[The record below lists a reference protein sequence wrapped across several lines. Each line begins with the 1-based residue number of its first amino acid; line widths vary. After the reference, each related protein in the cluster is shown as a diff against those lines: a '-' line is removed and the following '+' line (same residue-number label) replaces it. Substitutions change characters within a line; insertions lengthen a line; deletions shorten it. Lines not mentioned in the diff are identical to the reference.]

1 MLKTISNKYALFLLI
16 IFSIYWIIMAFNVHE
31 RYMWFIENVLMFIFL
46 TIILV
51 TYRKFKFSALS
62 YTLFFLFLILQTTG
76 AHYTYEFVPFDWITN
91 TFHFERN
98 NFDRLVHFSYGFLLA
113 FPIRELFIK
122 ITNTKNILSF
132 LIPIQWALG
141 TGALYEIIE
150 WLFAILSNEGESN
163 AFLGSQGDIWDAQAD
178 MALAGLGAF
187 ITMIITW
194 IIIKIKNKKKT

>member
-1 MLKTISNKYALFLLI
+1 MLKTISNKYASFLLI

-46 TIILV
+46 TIILI

-62 YTLFFLFLILQTTG
+62 YTLFFLFLILQTIG
-76 AHYTYEFVPFDWITN
+76 AHYTYRFVPFDWVTN

-98 NFDRLVHFSYGFLLA
+98 NYDRLVHFSYGFLLA

-178 MALAGLGAF
+178 MALAGLGAL
-187 ITMIITW
+187 IAMIITW

>member
-1 MLKTISNKYALFLLI
+1 MLKTISNKYASFLLI

-46 TIILV
+46 TIILI

-178 MALAGLGAF
+178 MALAGLGAL
-187 ITMIITW
+187 IAMIITW
-194 IIIKIKNKKKT
+194 IIIKINNEKKT

>member
-1 MLKTISNKYALFLLI
+1 MLKTISNKYASFLLI

-46 TIILV
+46 TIILI

-178 MALAGLGAF
+178 MALAGLGAL
-187 ITMIITW
+187 IAMIITW